1 VEDRFAREENERH
14 LYIENIERKIV
25 NNFDQRFKSMESQLS
40 SKFRSQIAEAQED
53 TLNHVT
59 VELMP
64 DLKKEV
70 SKANTSQ
77 MKEVQRTIERNSS
90 ESADR
95 FEEISSM
102 IEELRSSQLSI

>member
-1 VEDRFAREENERH
+1 MAREENERH
-14 LYIENIERKIV
+14 LYIENIESKIE

-40 SKFRSQIAEAQED
+40 SKFKSQIAQAQED
-53 TLNHVT
+53 TLNHFAE
-59 VELMP
+59 ELMP
-64 DLKKEV
+64 DLKKEM

-77 MKEVQRTIERNSS
+77 MKEVKRSIERNSS
-90 ESADR
+90 ENADR